1 GWRRVAGRGTLV
13 PSFVWADKGGDPL
26 HGPVVKLREGVSRF
40 PSGNLIGTKLEPI
53 DVCAHADFATVLTSC
68 TSVPRTACSEFSV
81 LFLLGVAMAFGFS
94 ERLVA
99 RFEDD
104 PLSGDP
110 Q

>member
-53 DVCAHADFATVLTSC
+53 DVCAHAERPGPRRAGYRVKIGSGVFGIPATGC
-68 TSVPRTACSEFSV
+68 TENRGAPMLRSAS
-81 LFLLGVAMAFGFS
+81 
-94 ERLVA
+94 
-99 RFEDD
+99 
-104 PLSGDP
+104 
-110 Q
+110 